1 MSRFYRLFQPGLVAF
16 LVLLPC
22 GAYAQQGGRLTSA
35 EVKRLRD
42 AQDPSQRISVYLSI
56 EQARLNRIDGLQDL
70 SPQAQEQ
77 AGGQINEILQQYM
90 SINEELQD
98 WIQYQ
103 YDHDGDM
110 RRGLHQLLSE
120 GPRQLQQLQHF
131 QNGPAAH
138 SYSDSLSDAIAGLK
152 DTLNGATE
160 ALAVQQKKFPETKR
174 QMKAEQRAR
183 KKEIKEQAK
192 RNKEEEKLNKKEA
205 KRMKKQQHQKGDSAD
220 FGQN

>member
-1 MSRFYRLFQPGLVAF
+1 MSRFYRLFQPGLVAL
-16 LVLLPC
+16 LVLLPS
-22 GAYAQQGGRLTSA
+22 GAYARQGGRLTSV

-56 EQARLNRIDGLQDL
+56 EQVRLNRIDGLQDL
-70 SPQAQEQ
+70 SPQSRERV
-77 AGGQINEILQQYM
+77 GGQANELLQQYL
-90 SINEELQD
+90 SINDELQD

-103 YDHDGDM
+103 YDHGGDM
-110 RRGLHQLLSE
+110 RRGLRQLLSE

-131 QNGPAAH
+131 QNGPGAH
-138 SYSDSLSDAIAGLK
+138 DYSNSLSDAIAGLK

-160 ALAVQQKKFPETKR
+160 ALAVQQKKFPEMKH
-174 QMKAEQRAR
+174 QMKAERRAR

-205 KRMKKQQHQKGDSAD
+205 KRIKKQQHKKDNSAD
-220 FGQN
+220 FGRN